1 MLVLHQGNTAQLRR
15 RASGYLFRQF
25 CVLKRLKYEVRI
37 TAYSCFNGR
46 MEFDAQTYG
55 EHVITVHAK
64 QAVEVRINNTEEV
77 LLPDEQGY
85 IKIVLSES
93 RTHICVRLI

>member
-1 MLVLHQGNTAQLRR
+1 
-15 RASGYLFRQF
+15 
-25 CVLKRLKYEVRI
+25 
-37 TAYSCFNGR
+37 

>member
-1 MLVLHQGNTAQLRR
+1 MLPQFMLRKEW
-15 RASGYLFRQF
+15 
-25 CVLKRLKYEVRI
+25 KRY
-37 TAYSCFNGR
+37 G
-46 MEFDAQTYG
+46 YG